1 MSLTLSEFTAIT
13 KELRPLVSGGIIQ
26 KIYQPSPATI
36 TLEIR
41 NPGNSYTLLASCES
55 QMARFHI
62 LTHPLSNPQTP
73 PNFCQFLRSTIQGG
87 RIEKF
92 EQIPGDRILKISI
105 QAQKP
110 YCLIVSLTGRHSDI
124 LLTNEDSTILRTIK
138 SEQKNVGTIFSPP
151 SLKFSSAAPSQ
162 EQVVTQLKAPQAQH
176 PFPLSLHF
184 EESYNSK
191 RRELEAEHAH
201 QQRLS
206 VLRKDIKKTQR
217 LLQSL
222 SQELERASRFREYG
236 RYGELLKSHLSHI
249 RPGQTDITVK
259 DYYDNT
265 LPELQLL
272 LDPTKDGPGNL
283 QNYFRKYR
291 KYTGAQREV
300 LPRIEHTQ
308 LHLQDLEIQLA
319 VLQEEKPSIAPTSAP
334 LPPSHSRR
342 SQKAKTSPTLP
353 SRKKTP
359 LPSLPYRK
367 FLAEDG
373 MAILVG
379 KHAQG
384 NDHVTF
390 KVAKSQDLW
399 LHARGTPGSH
409 VVIQLGKQETP
420 SHDTLKD
427 ALTLALFYSD
437 LRKSG
442 KGEVVYTYKKHV
454 RKVKGQKAGSVL
466 ITQDRSKWLEIDQ
479 NRLERL
485 KHSSSS

>member
-1 MSLTLSEFTAIT
+1 
-13 KELRPLVSGGIIQ
+13 
-26 KIYQPSPATI
+26 
-36 TLEIR
+36 
-41 NPGNSYTLLASCES
+41 
-55 QMARFHI
+55 
-62 LTHPLSNPQTP
+62 
-73 PNFCQFLRSTIQGG
+73 
-87 RIEKF
+87 
-92 EQIPGDRILKISI
+92 
-105 QAQKP
+105 
-110 YCLIVSLTGRHSDI
+110 VSLTGRNANI
-124 LLTNEDSTILRTIK
+124 LLTDKDSVILRTIK
-138 SEQKNVGTIFSPP
+138 SEHDKIGTVFSTPSSRPAHAPHSP
-151 SLKFSSAAPSQ
+151 SLDLTSISQ
-162 EQVVTQLKAPQAQH
+162 KDKGSHTQPPDQEI
-176 PFPLSLHF
+176 PFPLSVHF
-184 EESYNSK
+184 EEKYTAK
-191 RRELEAEHAH
+191 RGELEAEHAH

-206 VLRKDIKKTQR
+206 VFRKDIKKTQR
-217 LLQSL
+217 LLLSL
-222 SQELERASRFREYG
+222 SQELKRASQFREYG

-259 DYYDNT
+259 DYYDQT
-265 LPELQLL
+265 LPELQLP

-300 LPRIEHTQ
+300 LPRIERAQ
-308 LHLQDLEIQLA
+308 LHLQDLETQLA
-319 VLQEEKPSIAPTSAP
+319 VLQEEKPAIAPTSTP

-342 SQKAKTSPTLP
+342 SQKVKTSPTLP

-359 LPSLPYRK
+359 PPSLPYRK

-399 LHARGTPGSH
+399 LHSRGTPGSH
-409 VVIQLGKQETP
+409 VVIQLGKQESP
-420 SHDTLKD
+420 SHETLKD

-466 ITQDRSKWLEIDQ
+466 ITQDRSKWLEVDQ
-479 NRLERL
+479 TRLERL
-485 KHSSSS
+485 KHSHS